1 MSSWVLY
8 VAGACGVTPILLLNM
23 RGSGAPG
30 QGNRHTPAGHPS
42 LRPGIVPVDPELT
55 LSHLYLARAYTL
67 QGDTAKART
76 SCQDFFALWKDAAS
90 DIPIL
95 KRAKSEY
102 EKLKQ
107 NRRQPAPACPRRFT
121 TPLES
126 ASHSCHV

>member
-1 MSSWVLY
+1 
-8 VAGACGVTPILLLNM
+8 M

-42 LRPGIVPVDPELT
+42 LHPGIVPLDPELT
-55 LSHLYLARAYTL
+55 LSHRYLARAHTL
-67 QGDTAKART
+67 QGDTPKART
-76 SCQDFFALWKDAAS
+76 SDQDFFALGKDADS

-95 KRAKSEY
+95 KQAKSEY

-107 NRRQPAPACPRRFT
+107 NRRQPALAYPRRFT

-126 ASHSCHV
+126 AATLVMSDIV